1 MMRIVVTISKGEY
14 LTCGD
19 EYVTLEMK
27 GDATIIRKI
36 EKMLEALLESTE
48 YQVR

>member
-1 MMRIVVTISKGEY
+1 MMRFVVTISKGRY

-19 EYVTLEMK
+19 DYVTLEMK

-36 EKMLEALLESTE
+36 QKMLESLLDNTE
-48 YQVR
+48 YQIR